1 MDLGFARTEAHFMW
15 AETSNL
21 RGTDVP
27 RLHEKR
33 TSTGCISLVIRARD
47 GARGPGDLGAAPT
60 EAHFMWAETSNLRGT
75 DVPRKKKKDIQMD
88 VFFLFKESAR
98 RRTRSGG
105 PRPAQTG
112 AERRHRTFEPRPTL
126 EKKNDTNLVSFFFQA
141 RDGDRTRDPL
151 LGKEVLHR

>member
-1 MDLGFARTEAHFMW
+1 M
-15 AETSNL
+15 AETWNL

-33 TSTGCISLVIRARD
+33 TSTGCISLVIKTRD
-47 GARGPGDLGAAPT
+47 GARGPGDLGFART

-98 RRTRSGG
+98 RDSN
-105 PRPAQTG
+105 PRPRPWQGRAPPT
-112 AERRHRTFEPRPTL
+112 EPLAHFPGLFTRQMILYSTPRDMSIHFLQKIQKLTL
-126 EKKNDTNLVSFFFQA
+126 F
-141 RDGDRTRDPL
+141 
-151 LGKEVLHR
+151 VLIV